1 MYCPECG
8 QKCEDNTFFC
18 PNCGSPL
25 GDRNSVSQGQ
35 TQQSSGQTQQA
46 VSPMNPVQGH
56 AAQRRSSL
64 PLIIAAC
71 AGVLIAG
78 SLIAFLVLPA
88 IESNKMTES
97 ASTSSGTATS
107 VGVSTVQVE
116 TDAGPADLDVSIS
129 EVDADE
135 YPAVTLYLTL
145 DADDDSVLDD
155 LDTGSFKVVESVSGG
170 SEAKGSVKTLSR
182 VSDKSSS
189 FTLGYESGCQAS
201 GGSYVT
207 VRVESA
213 NADAFSGSAETT
225 YHVEEDE
232 TPVQT
237 QQVTAPAQTQQQ
249 QTATPSA
256 SSQATAHYYEGE
268 LITYSDYVLPQS
280 NSRYYS
286 YGEIDALTTRQIEVA
301 RNELYA
307 RHGRGF
313 RDDALQ
319 NYFYGQSWYTYQYD
333 PDTFDAMASPFNDY
347 ERSNLATILS
357 VEETRY

>member
-1 MYCPECG
+1 M
-8 QKCEDNTFFC
+8 
-18 PNCGSPL
+18 
-25 GDRNSVSQGQ
+25 
-35 TQQSSGQTQQA
+35 
-46 VSPMNPVQGH
+46 
-56 AAQRRSSL
+56 
-64 PLIIAAC
+64 
-71 AGVLIAG
+71 
-78 SLIAFLVLPA
+78 
-88 IESNKMTES
+88 
-97 ASTSSGTATS
+97 
-107 VGVSTVQVE
+107 
-116 TDAGPADLDVSIS
+116 
-129 EVDADE
+129 
-135 YPAVTLYLTL
+135 
-145 DADDDSVLDD
+145 
-155 LDTGSFKVVESVSGG
+155 
-170 SEAKGSVKTLSR
+170 
-182 VSDKSSS
+182 
-189 FTLGYESGCQAS
+189 
-201 GGSYVT
+201 
-207 VRVESA
+207 
-213 NADAFSGSAETT
+213 
-225 YHVEEDE
+225 
-232 TPVQT
+232 QT